1 MYTLFWRTRSKR
13 YFLFFLK
20 FIEDTPALITR
31 FKLFILDGSDTQ
43 TYVGG
48 HPENNRKKPKVY
60 ASILLVF
67 GKVHVFYDFGGNRLI

>member
-48 HPENNRKKPKVY
+48 HPENNRKKTKG
-60 ASILLVF
+60 IC
-67 GKVHVFYDFGGNRLI
+67 VHFARIWQSSRFL